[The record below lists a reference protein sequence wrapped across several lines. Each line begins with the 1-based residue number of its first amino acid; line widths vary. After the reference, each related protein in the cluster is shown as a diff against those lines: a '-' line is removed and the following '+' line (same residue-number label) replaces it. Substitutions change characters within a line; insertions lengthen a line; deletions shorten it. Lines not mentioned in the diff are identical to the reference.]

1 MPNFEPEGIIRIGRV
16 NFDNSYKHTMTF
28 GSASEQSSYFS
39 GVCTESLSKSDYTY
53 VRQNNTIRV
62 PFNAERLYTYNYVMY
77 QNANYGSKWFYAF
90 IVGVNY
96 LNKQTTE
103 LVLELDVM
111 QTWYFDYE
119 LTECFVER
127 EHVNDDT
134 IGAHLNPEPEMPF
147 DMVAKGRYSDG
158 DLSDAYVILQTNAD
172 YATGGVFGEVYSKPV
187 SGGFYNRV
195 FSGCKYYAFSNDAA
209 GRDKLTTFLN
219 ALNTSG
225 AADSISGLFMFPK
238 RLTPPVGSDD
248 GVQEDTAAISYTKT
262 TSRPTSLGGGY
273 VPHNNKLFTYP
284 YCYCLI
290 DDNNG
295 HYAEY
300 RYEYWGGARNT
311 YSVQSSIDPTA
322 MCIVAPQNYNGIANN
337 VTEAFTFSLTAQCSW
352 VYSSYQNWVAQNEMS
367 NLVTAG
373 INIAMMVV
381 PAAKGL
387 SAAAKTLGVA
397 NSSKKALAARGAQT
411 SQINKNATLLAA
423 GHEAQA
429 AIGTGGAISA
439 GLGAYGLANLAGE
452 VSRQSKIPD
461 VQKGASSGNTLFANQ
476 YMTYNVCQMVIRE
489 EYARIIDGFMDMYG
503 YQVDSVKTP
512 NRTGRPNWNYVKC
525 QNACMHGN
533 VPADDMALINDIYNS
548 GITFWHTSDIGNYSL
563 NNK

>member
-28 GSASEQSSYFS
+28 GSASKQSSYFS
-39 GVCTESLSKSDYTY
+39 SVCTESLSKNDYTY

-111 QTWYFDYE
+111 QTWYFDYK

-127 EHVNDDT
+127 EHVNNDT
-134 IGAHLNPEPEMPF
+134 IGAHLNPEPEFPF

-158 DLSDAYVILQTNAD
+158 DLSKAWVVLQTNAEPKNGMLGD
-172 YATGGVFGEVYSKPV
+172 IYSSPV
-187 SGGFYNRV
+187 HGGFYNRV
-195 FSGCKYYAFSNDAA
+195 FSGCKYYAYPNDAG
-209 GRDKLTTFLN
+209 GRDRLTRFINGLN
-219 ALNTSG
+219 QGGG
-225 AADSISGLFMFPK
+225 AESISGIFMFPK
-238 RLTPPVGSDD
+238 KLLPNVGGDD
-248 GVQEDTAAISYTKT
+248 GVQEDTAAVSYTRT

-284 YCYCLI
+284 YCYCLF

-295 HYAEY
+295 HSAEY
-300 RYEYWGGARNT
+300 RYEFWGGATNT
-311 YSVQSSIDPTA
+311 YSVQSALDPTA
-322 MCIVAPQNYNGIANN
+322 MCIIAPQNYNGIANN
-337 VTEAFTFSLTAQCSW
+337 VTESFTFALTAQCSW
-352 VYSSYQNWVAQNEMS
+352 VYSSYQNWVAQNTVA
-367 NLVTAG
+367 NLGTAG
-373 INIAMMVV
+373 FNIALMAV
-381 PAAKGL
+381 PAARGL
-387 SAAAKTLGVA
+387 SAAAKVLGVA
-397 NSSKKALAARGAQT
+397 KTSKAGLAARGAST
-411 SQINKNATLLAA
+411 SQINRGATMQAARDEARAAVGAA
-423 GHEAQA
+423 GA
-429 AIGTGGAISA
+429 ASA
-439 GLGAYGLANLAGE
+439 GLGAYGLATQIGE
-452 VSRQSKIPD
+452 ISRQSKIPNI
-461 VQKGASSGNTLFANQ
+461 QKGASSGNTLFSNE

>member
-28 GSASEQSSYFS
+28 GSASAQSSYFS
-39 GVCTESLSKSDYTY
+39 GVCTESLSKNDYTY

-90 IVGVNY
+90 IIGVNY

-134 IGAHLNPEPEMPF
+134 IGEHLNPEPEFPF

-158 DLSDAYVILQTNAD
+158 DLSNAWVVLQTNAEPKN
-172 YATGGVFGEVYSKPV
+172 GVLGDIYTSPV
-187 SGGFYNRV
+187 KGGFYNRV
-195 FSGCKYYAFSNDAA
+195 FSGCKYYAYPNDAG
-209 GRDKLTTFLN
+209 GRDRLTQFINGLN
-219 ALNTSG
+219 QGGG
-225 AADSISGLFMFPK
+225 AESISGIFMFPK
-238 RLTPPVGSDD
+238 KLLPSVGGDD
-248 GVQEDTAAISYTKT
+248 GVQEDTAAVSYTKT

-284 YCYCLI
+284 YCYCLF

-295 HYAEY
+295 HSAEY
-300 RYEYWGGARNT
+300 RYEFWGGATNK
-311 YSVQSSIDPTA
+311 YSVQSALDPTA
-322 MCIVAPQNYNGIANN
+322 MCIIAPQNYNGIANN
-337 VTEAFTFSLTAQCSW
+337 VTESFTFALTAQCSW
-352 VYSSYQNWVAQNEMS
+352 VYSSYQNWVAQNTVA
-367 NLVTAG
+367 NLGSAAF
-373 INIAMMVV
+373 NIALMAV
-381 PAAKGL
+381 PAARGL
-387 SAAAKTLGVA
+387 SAAAKVLGVA
-397 NSSKKALAARGAQT
+397 KTSKAGLAARGAST
-411 SQINKNATLLAA
+411 SQINRGATMQAARDEARAAVGAA
-423 GHEAQA
+423 GA
-429 AIGTGGAISA
+429 ASA
-439 GLGAYGLANLAGE
+439 GLGAYGLATQIGE
-452 VSRQSKIPD
+452 ISRQSKIPN
-461 VQKGASSGNTLFANQ
+461 VQKGASSGNTLFSNK

-533 VPADDMALINDIYNS
+533 VPADDMALINEIYNS

>member
-39 GVCTESLSKSDYTY
+39 SVCTDSLSKNDYTY
-53 VRQNNTIRV
+53 VRQDNTIRV

-134 IGAHLNPEPEMPF
+134 IGVHLNPEPEFPF
-147 DMVAKGRYSDG
+147 DMVAKGRFSDG
-158 DLSDAYVILQTNAD
+158 DLSDAWVVLQTNAEPKNGALGD
-172 YATGGVFGEVYSKPV
+172 IYTSPVY
-187 SGGFYNRV
+187 GGFYNRV
-195 FSGCKYYAFSNDAA
+195 FSGCKYYAYPNDAG
-209 GRDKLTTFLN
+209 GRDRLTQFINGLN
-219 ALNTSG
+219 QGGG
-225 AADSISGLFMFPK
+225 AESISDIFMFPK
-238 RLTPPVGSDD
+238 KLLPNVGGDD
-248 GVQEDTAAISYTKT
+248 GVQEDTAAVSYTKT

-284 YCYCLI
+284 YCYCLF

-295 HYAEY
+295 HSAEY
-300 RYEYWGGARNT
+300 RYEFWGGATNT
-311 YSVQSSIDPTA
+311 YSVQSALDPTA
-322 MCIVAPQNYNGIANN
+322 MCIIAPQNYNGIANN
-337 VTEAFTFSLTAQCSW
+337 VTESFTFALTAQCSW
-352 VYSSYQNWVAQNEMS
+352 VYSSYQNWVAQNTVA
-367 NLVTAG
+367 NLGSAAF
-373 INIAMMVV
+373 NIALMAV
-381 PAAKGL
+381 PAARGL
-387 SAAAKTLGVA
+387 SAAAKVLGVA
-397 NSSKKALAARGAQT
+397 KTSKAGLAARGAST
-411 SQINKNATLLAA
+411 LQINRGATMQAVRDEARAAVGAA
-423 GHEAQA
+423 GA
-429 AIGTGGAISA
+429 ASA
-439 GLGAYGLANLAGE
+439 GLGAYGLATQIGE
-452 VSRQSKIPD
+452 ISRQSKIPN

-512 NRTGRPNWNYVKC
+512 NRTGRPSWNYVKC

-533 VPADDMALINDIYNS
+533 VPADDMALINEIYNS

>member
-28 GSASEQSSYFS
+28 GSASEQASYFS
-39 GVCTESLSKSDYTY
+39 SVCTDSLSKNDYTY
-53 VRQNNTIRV
+53 VRQDNTIRV

-111 QTWYFDYE
+111 QTWYFNYE

-127 EHVNDDT
+127 EHVNDDA
-134 IGAHLNPEPEMPF
+134 IGAHLNPEPEFPF
-147 DMVAKGRYSDG
+147 DMVAKGRFSDG
-158 DLSDAYVILQTNAD
+158 DLSDAWVVLQTNAEPKNGALGD
-172 YATGGVFGEVYSKPV
+172 IYTSPVY
-187 SGGFYNRV
+187 GGFYNRV
-195 FSGCKYYAFSNDAA
+195 FSGCKYYAYPNDAG
-209 GRDKLTTFLN
+209 GRDRLTQFINGLN
-219 ALNTSG
+219 QGGG
-225 AADSISGLFMFPK
+225 AESISGIFMFPK
-238 RLTPPVGSDD
+238 KLLPNVGGDD
-248 GVQEDTAAISYTKT
+248 GVQEDTAAVSYTKT

-284 YCYCLI
+284 YCYCLF

-295 HYAEY
+295 HSAEY
-300 RYEYWGGARNT
+300 RYEFWGGATNT
-311 YSVQSSIDPTA
+311 YSVQSALDPTA
-322 MCIVAPQNYNGIANN
+322 MCIIAPQNYNGIANN
-337 VTEAFTFSLTAQCSW
+337 VTESFTFALTAQCSW
-352 VYSSYQNWVAQNEMS
+352 VYSSYQNWVAQNTVA
-367 NLVTAG
+367 NLGSAAF
-373 INIAMMVV
+373 NIALMAV
-381 PAAKGL
+381 PAARGL
-387 SAAAKTLGVA
+387 SAAAKVLGVA
-397 NSSKKALAARGAQT
+397 KTSKAGLAARGAST
-411 SQINKNATLLAA
+411 SQINRGATMQAARDEARAAVGAA
-423 GHEAQA
+423 GA
-429 AIGTGGAISA
+429 ASA
-439 GLGAYGLANLAGE
+439 GLGAYGLATQIGE
-452 VSRQSKIPD
+452 ISRQSKIPN
-461 VQKGASSGNTLFANQ
+461 VQKGASSGNTLFANE

-533 VPADDMALINDIYNS
+533 VPADDMALINEIYNS

>member
-39 GVCTESLSKSDYTY
+39 SVCTESLSKNDYTY

-119 LTECFVER
+119 LTDCFVER

-158 DLSDAYVILQTNAD
+158 DLSNAWVVVQTNAEPKNGMLGD
-172 YATGGVFGEVYSKPV
+172 IYTSPV
-187 SGGFYNRV
+187 PGGFYNRV
-195 FSGCKYYAFSNDAA
+195 FSGCKYYAYPNDAG
-209 GRDKLTTFLN
+209 GRDRLTQFINGLN
-219 ALNTSG
+219 QGGG
-225 AADSISGLFMFPK
+225 AESISGIFMFPK
-238 RLTPPVGSDD
+238 KLLPNVGGDD
-248 GVQEDTAAISYTKT
+248 GVQEDTAAVSYTKK

-284 YCYCLI
+284 YCYCLF

-295 HYAEY
+295 HSAEY
-300 RYEYWGGARNT
+300 RYEFWGGATNT
-311 YSVQSSIDPTA
+311 YSVQSALDPTA
-322 MCIVAPQNYNGIANN
+322 MCIIAPQNYNGIANN
-337 VTEAFTFSLTAQCSW
+337 VTESFTFALTAQCSW
-352 VYSSYQNWVAQNEMS
+352 VYSSYQNWVAQNTVA
-367 NLVTAG
+367 NLGTAA
-373 INIAMMVV
+373 INIALMAA
-381 PAAKGL
+381 PAARGL
-387 SAAAKTLGVA
+387 SAAAKVLGVA
-397 NSSKKALAARGAQT
+397 KTSKAGLAARGAST
-411 SQINKNATLLAA
+411 SQINRGATM
-423 GHEAQA
+423 QA
-429 AIGTGGAISA
+429 ARDEARAAVGATGAASA
-439 GLGAYGLANLAGE
+439 GLGAYGLATQMGE
-452 VSRQSKIPD
+452 ISRQSKIPN

-533 VPADDMALINDIYNS
+533 VPADDMALINEIYNS

>member
-28 GSASEQSSYFS
+28 GSASAQSSYFS
-39 GVCTESLSKSDYTY
+39 SVCTESLSKSDYTY

-134 IGAHLNPEPEMPF
+134 IGAHLNPEPEFPF

-158 DLSDAYVILQTNAD
+158 DLSNAWVVLQTNAEPKN
-172 YATGGVFGEVYSKPV
+172 GVLGDIYTSPV
-187 SGGFYNRV
+187 KGGFYNRV
-195 FSGCKYYAFSNDAA
+195 FSGCKYYAYPNDAG
-209 GRDKLTTFLN
+209 GRDRLTQFINGLN
-219 ALNTSG
+219 QGGG
-225 AADSISGLFMFPK
+225 AESISGIFMFPK
-238 RLTPPVGSDD
+238 KLLPSVGGDD
-248 GVQEDTAAISYTKT
+248 GVQEDTAAVSYTKT

-284 YCYCLI
+284 YCYCLF

-295 HYAEY
+295 HSAEY
-300 RYEYWGGARNT
+300 RYEFWGGATNK
-311 YSVQSSIDPTA
+311 YSVQSALDPTA
-322 MCIVAPQNYNGIANN
+322 MCIIAPQNYNGIANN
-337 VTEAFTFSLTAQCSW
+337 VTESFTFALTAQCSW
-352 VYSSYQNWVAQNEMS
+352 VYSSYQNWVAQNTVA
-367 NLVTAG
+367 NLGSAAF
-373 INIAMMVV
+373 NIALMAV
-381 PAAKGL
+381 PAARGL
-387 SAAAKTLGVA
+387 SAAAKVLGVA
-397 NSSKKALAARGAQT
+397 KTSKAGLAARGAST
-411 SQINKNATLLAA
+411 SQINRGATMQAARDEARAAVGAA
-423 GHEAQA
+423 GA
-429 AIGTGGAISA
+429 ASA
-439 GLGAYGLANLAGE
+439 GLGAYGLATQIGE
-452 VSRQSKIPD
+452 ISRQSKIPN

-533 VPADDMALINDIYNS
+533 VPADDMALINEIYNS

>member
-28 GSASEQSSYFS
+28 GSASAQADYFS
-39 GVCTESLSKSDYTY
+39 SVCSEALSKEDYTY
-53 VRQNNTIRV
+53 VRQDNTIRV

-147 DMVAKGRYSDG
+147 ELEAKGRYSDG
-158 DLSDAYVILQTNAD
+158 ELSNSYVIVQTNARPTKGLLGD
-172 YATGGVFGEVYSKPV
+172 DVAESVAGGI
-187 SGGFYNRV
+187 YNRV
-195 FSGCKYYAFSNDAA
+195 FSGGKYYAFPPSQD
-209 GRDKLTTFLN
+209 GMDELKEWLIGLN
-219 ALNTSG
+219 KAG
-225 AADSISGLFMFPK
+225 AAESISCIFMFPYVF
-238 RLTPPVGSDD
+238 LPHIGGDM
-248 GVQEDTAAISYTKT
+248 GVTENTNAESYTRT
-262 TSRPTSLGGGY
+262 TNRPTSLGGGY
-273 VPHNNKLFTYP
+273 VPHNKKLFTYP
-284 YCYCLI
+284 YCYCLF

-295 HYAEY
+295 HKAEY
-300 RYEYWGGARNT
+300 RYEFWSGATNT
-311 YSVQSSIDPTA
+311 YSVQSSLDPTA

-337 VTEAFTFSLTAQCSW
+337 VTEAFTFSLTSQCSW
-352 VYSSYQNWVAQNEMS
+352 VYSSYQNWVAQNSLS
-367 NLVTAG
+367 NLTSAG
-373 INIAMMVV
+373 IN
-381 PAAKGL
+381 
-387 SAAAKTLGVA
+387 VA
-397 NSSKKALAARGAQT
+397 LMAIPAARGISTAAKMLSAGKGIRT
-411 SQINKNATLLAA
+411 ATAGTARGEMLEGAHYRAASRAGINAA
-423 GHEAQA
+423 KSN
-429 AIGTGGAISA
+429 GGAISA
-439 GLGAYGLANLAGE
+439 GIGAMGLANLAGE
-452 VSRQSKIPD
+452 IYRQSKIPD
-461 VQKGASSGNTLFANQ
+461 IQKGASSGNTLFANQ

>member
-28 GSASEQSSYFS
+28 GSASAQSSYFS
-39 GVCTESLSKSDYTY
+39 GVCTESLSKNDYTY

-90 IVGVNY
+90 IIGVNY

-134 IGAHLNPEPEMPF
+134 IGAHLNPEPEFPF

-158 DLSDAYVILQTNAD
+158 DLSDAWVVLQTNAEPKN
-172 YATGGVFGEVYSKPV
+172 GVLGDIYTSPVY
-187 SGGFYNRV
+187 GGFYNRV
-195 FSGCKYYAFSNDAA
+195 FSGCKYYAYPNDAG
-209 GRDKLTTFLN
+209 GRDRLTQFINGLN
-219 ALNTSG
+219 QGGG
-225 AADSISGLFMFPK
+225 AESISGIFMFPK
-238 RLTPPVGSDD
+238 KLLPSVGGDD
-248 GVQEDTAAISYTKT
+248 GVQEDTAAVSYTKT

-284 YCYCLI
+284 YCYCLF

-295 HYAEY
+295 HSAEY
-300 RYEYWGGARNT
+300 RYEFWGGATNK
-311 YSVQSSIDPTA
+311 YSVQSALDPTA
-322 MCIVAPQNYNGIANN
+322 MCIIAPQNYNGIANN
-337 VTEAFTFSLTAQCSW
+337 VTESFTFALTAQCSW
-352 VYSSYQNWVAQNEMS
+352 VYSSYQNWVAQNTVA
-367 NLVTAG
+367 NLGSAAF
-373 INIAMMVV
+373 NIALMAV
-381 PAAKGL
+381 PAARGL
-387 SAAAKTLGVA
+387 SAAAKVLGVA
-397 NSSKKALAARGAQT
+397 KTSKAGLAARGAST
-411 SQINKNATLLAA
+411 SQINRGATMQAARDEARAAVGAA
-423 GHEAQA
+423 GA
-429 AIGTGGAISA
+429 ASA
-439 GLGAYGLANLAGE
+439 GLGAYGLATQIGE
-452 VSRQSKIPD
+452 ISRQSKIPN
-461 VQKGASSGNTLFANQ
+461 VQKGASSGNTLFANE

-533 VPADDMALINDIYNS
+533 VPADDMALINEIYNS

>member
-28 GSASEQSSYFS
+28 GSASAQSSYFS
-39 GVCTESLSKSDYTY
+39 GVCTESLSKNDYTY
-53 VRQNNTIRV
+53 IRQNNTIRV

-134 IGAHLNPEPEMPF
+134 IGEHLNPEPEFPF

-158 DLSDAYVILQTNAD
+158 DLSEACVVLQTNAEPKNGALGD
-172 YATGGVFGEVYSKPV
+172 IYTSPV
-187 SGGFYNRV
+187 DGGFYNRV
-195 FSGCKYYAFSNDAA
+195 FSGCKYYAYPNDAG
-209 GRDKLTTFLN
+209 GRDRLTQFINGLN
-219 ALNTSG
+219 QGGG
-225 AADSISGLFMFPK
+225 AESISGIFMFPK
-238 RLTPPVGSDD
+238 KLLPSVGGDD
-248 GVQEDTAAISYTKT
+248 GVQEDTAAVSYTKK

-284 YCYCLI
+284 YCYCLF

-295 HYAEY
+295 HSAEY
-300 RYEYWGGARNT
+300 RYEFWGGATNT
-311 YSVQSSIDPTA
+311 YSVQSALDPTA
-322 MCIVAPQNYNGIANN
+322 MCIIAPQNYNGIANN
-337 VTEAFTFSLTAQCSW
+337 VTESFTFALTAQCSW
-352 VYSSYQNWVAQNEMS
+352 VYSSYQNWVAQNTVA
-367 NLVTAG
+367 NLGNAAF
-373 INIAMMVV
+373 NIALMAV
-381 PAAKGL
+381 PAARGL
-387 SAAAKTLGVA
+387 SAAAKVLGVA
-397 NSSKKALAARGAQT
+397 KTSKAGLAARGAST
-411 SQINKNATLLAA
+411 SQINRGATMQAARDEARAAVGAA
-423 GHEAQA
+423 GA
-429 AIGTGGAISA
+429 ASA
-439 GLGAYGLANLAGE
+439 GLGAYGIASQIGE
-452 VSRQSKIPD
+452 ISRQSKIPNI
-461 VQKGASSGNTLFANQ
+461 QKGASSGNTLFSNE

-533 VPADDMALINDIYNS
+533 VPADDMALINEIYNS
-548 GITFWHTSDIGNYSL
+548 GITFWHTGDIGNYSL
-563 NNK
+563 SNK